1 MSRSPL
7 TFVSVGAVLGLALPC
22 LFRLIS
28 VGLGGIAAIPA
39 TAWTIFDFTQLMLWP
54 TPLLMVPG
62 DEPGAP
68 DLSAW
73 GTFTVATLANVS
85 LYAGLAALFWL
96 GLSRSKAILVLPLL
110 IISSIWYIVW
120 KA

>member
-1 MSRSPL
+1 MSRSPF
-7 TFVSVGAVLGLALPC
+7 TFLSVGAMLGLALPL

-28 VGLGGIAAIPA
+28 VGLSGITAIPDV
-39 TAWTIFDFTQLMLWP
+39 AWNIFDLTQLMLWP
-54 TPLLMVPG
+54 TPLLLVPA

-73 GTFTVATLANVS
+73 GTFTVTTLANVS
-85 LYAGLAALFWL
+85 LYAGLTALFWL
-96 GLSRSKAILVLPLL
+96 GVSRSKAFLVLPLL
-110 IISSIWYIVW
+110 IIGTIWYVVW